1 MTTRR
6 LIGFVATVAAIVA
19 VMHVV
24 WSSTVAFALEKAYP
38 HRVADLRR
46 WTGRDQ
52 GATAQRELL
61 ARFID
66 VKVREARRPVVAFLG
81 SSFTFGYPW
90 QERVIVSRRYADLR
104 PDQSVINASVTGGDL
119 SLVNNWAIC
128 GAQRQNVLVHAA
140 IVEIPVI
147 NTVAALQR
155 QAEAQGRIE
164 NIGALEPC
172 RREPAGGGYL
182 PFVLRQ
188 PLGLGW
194 VRFVWDVEAY
204 EKPDHPI
211 VIIKVPAGYFVTDS
225 RFHTI
230 EAAYR
235 RQIEQTLT
243 NAKSIAKRVYVF
255 ASPVFVPG
263 ISEVEEDAA
272 AVERQLAVTLDACR
286 AVASVECLDASPFF
300 TQRDAYYNMT
310 HLNQRGHQLVAEW
323 LASQVN

>member
-1 MTTRR
+1 MTTRQ
-6 LIGFVATVAAIVA
+6 LIGFVTAVAVTVAA
-19 VMHVV
+19 MHVV
-24 WSSTVAFALEKAYP
+24 WSFTVAVALEQAYP
-38 HRVADLRR
+38 HRVVDLRR

-52 GATAQRELL
+52 GAAAQRELL

-66 VKVREARRPVVAFLG
+66 TKVREARRPVVAFLG
-81 SSFTFGYPW
+81 SSFSFGYPW
-90 QERVIVSRRYADLR
+90 QERVIVSRRYAELR

-128 GAQRQNVLVHAA
+128 GAQRQDVVVDAA

-147 NTVAALQR
+147 NTVATLQR
-155 QAEAQGRIE
+155 QTEAHVPAEHL
-164 NIGALEPC
+164 GALEPC
-172 RREPAGGGYL
+172 DREPAGRGYL

-211 VIIKVPAGYFVTDS
+211 VIVKVPAGYFVTDS
-225 RFHTI
+225 QFRTI

-235 RQIEQTLT
+235 RQIEQTVA
-243 NAKSIAKRVYVF
+243 NAKSIARRVYVF

-263 ISEVEEDAA
+263 ISEVEEDAT

-286 AVASVECLDASPFF
+286 AVTSVECLDASPFF